1 MALALVSPTYAVTIN
16 GGIGLLT
23 PAGGQQLETWLG
35 EGALA
40 LTSIFSHQ
48 IGDGKT
54 SHEFHAAA
62 DGQGRTF
69 SILEVVSVLVN
80 DTWQP
85 ANEVIGG
92 YNPQSWKSSGG
103 YNLTPNDADRTA
115 AIFNLTDMVRRPQDP
130 VLIDAAG
137 QYQTYN
143 HPEYGPTF
151 GGGHDIFVVGSLA
164 WGHVNPF
171 SYGVSNGLNIL
182 GGNGFQYVQY
192 GRMEVFTIAADT
204 ATVPDGGRTL
214 ALMGCA
220 LTGLGLA
227 GKRRK
232 DFTTGLGS

>member
-54 SHEFHAAA
+54 SHDFHAAA

-69 SILEVVSVLVN
+69 TILEVVSVFVN
-80 DTWQP
+80 DAWQP
-85 ANEVIGG
+85 VNEVIGG
-92 YNPQSWKSSGG
+92 YNPQSWKSSGD
-103 YNLTPNDADRTA
+103 YNLTPNDAERTA
-115 AIFNLTDMVRRPQDP
+115 TLFNLTDMVRRPQDP
-130 VLIDAAG
+130 VSIDAAG

-143 HPEYGPTF
+143 HANLGPTF
-151 GGGHDIFVVGSLA
+151 GGGFDIFVFGSLA
-164 WGHVNPF
+164 WGYVNPF
-171 SYGVSNGLNIL
+171 SYGVYNGLNIL
-182 GGNGFQYVQY
+182 GGNGYQDVQY

-204 ATVPDGGRTL
+204 TTVPDGGRTL

-227 GKRRK
+227 GKRRE
-232 DFTTGLGS
+232 DVAASLGS